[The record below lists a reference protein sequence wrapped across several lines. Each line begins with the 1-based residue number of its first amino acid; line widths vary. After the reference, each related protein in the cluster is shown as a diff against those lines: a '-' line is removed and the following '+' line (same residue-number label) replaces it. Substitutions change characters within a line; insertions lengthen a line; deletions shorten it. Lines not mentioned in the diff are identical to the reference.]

1 VRGSYGFVAANSPST
16 ARLCNFQG
24 DAPAL
29 ARCDHLVWINLR
41 QPWRR
46 SLLLKTVP
54 PVPLS
59 LRIAEPLRIAFL
71 LAAAFSSASRIGELT
86 AIRGKFPMVRKAN
99 IRQTRQRA
107 GRFVSSHLLRV
118 LEYRARF
125 LGDMI

>member
-16 ARLCNFQG
+16 ARSCNFQG

-54 PVPLS
+54 PVTLS
-59 LRIAEPLRIAFL
+59 LRIAEPFRIAFL

-86 AIRGKFPMVRKAN
+86 AIRGKFPMVRKSQAFVK
-99 IRQTRQRA
+99 RA
-107 GRFVSSHLLRV
+107 SVRADSYPAICCACWNTGHDF
-118 LEYRARF
+118 LE
-125 LGDMI
+125 I